1 MNCFLYFCRLFRN
14 AIFFMKQYRKF
25 NTIAGWVVFAIAAI
39 VYIKT
44 VEPTVSWWDPG
55 EHIATSY
62 KLQIGHPPG
71 APTFQL
77 TARFLSLFAFGDTGK
92 VAVMINMISVLSSA
106 FAILFLF
113 WTITMIA
120 KKLVVPKGE
129 EMTAESMW
137 TILSAGF
144 VGAMTFTFTDSF
156 WFSAV
161 EANVFA
167 MSYFC
172 TSVVVWA
179 IFKWDEVAD
188 EKHNYRWLIFIAFMI
203 GLSIGVHLLNL
214 LTIPALSMVYYFR
227 KYSHPT
233 KWGILIALGI
243 SFVLVAG
250 MMYFVI
256 PWIPK
261 LASYCELAFVNGL
274 GMPFNSGTIIYFL
287 LFFGLLIWGLWY
299 TRVKGKTVLNTIL
312 LSLSFLLI
320 GYSAFISLV
329 IRSNA
334 DTPIN
339 ENKPK
344 DAITMVS
351 FLNREQY
358 GTWPFLYGQY
368 YTAPIID
375 YADASPIYKKN
386 TTTGKYEVIDSRK
399 GTIPIYDPRFTTIF
413 PRMWCTNQDRP
424 GSSEF
429 FKNWGGPGVPMEI
442 TGENGKTQTVNKPT
456 FGENLKF
463 MFTYQLNW
471 MYLRYFLWNFSGR
484 QDDIQSFGSIKNGN
498 WITGIPFIDKY
509 HVGNSLTDLPDSVKA
524 RASHKY
530 FMLPLILGL
539 IGFFFQMKR
548 DYRNALVVILL
559 FFMTG
564 LAITLFLNQKPFE
577 PRERDYSYAGSFMA
591 FSIWIGLGVIAL
603 VDLLRRKTKLKG
615 LLPVILVTVLTTLL
629 VPVIVAQQNWKSH
642 DRGGKFSARDFAANY
657 LNSCDKN
664 AILITNGDNDTIPLW
679 YNQEVEGVRTDV
691 RIINRELASGSWYIE
706 QLYKKMY
713 DSDPVPLS
721 LPVEQYQPGTNDII
735 TYYDVGF
742 KGSVELKDL
751 VEFIKSKDP
760 QTYVTLQNGEKIKF
774 FPAKKIKITV
784 NKENCLKYGIV
795 PEYFKDKIVDSIIF
809 NIKSNLLYKNDIM
822 TLDLIATSDWKRPV
836 YFAAPNTV
844 RNFLDIE
851 QYCYMEGWVYKFM
864 PVKPDSSNY
873 IPSLGSIDALGS
885 YNITMNKFKWGNLD
899 DPKVYVD
906 PESYNNSM
914 RPKMQAL
921 FVGQMLLDKGM
932 KKECK
937 ALIDQYL
944 TRFPDPKF
952 VYDVYNMPFVD
963 MYYKVGDISSA
974 VKLSNRIADITGQN
988 LDYYAS
994 FAAGDRTA
1002 FNDDVQTATE
1012 MLQRLKSAADQNN
1025 QPKLSAKIE
1034 ALIKQKNL

>member
-1 MNCFLYFCRLFRN
+1 MR
-14 AIFFMKQYRKF
+14 QYRKF
-25 NTIAGWVVFAIAAI
+25 NTLAGWAVFAIALL

-77 TARFLSLFAFGDTGK
+77 VARFLSLFAFGDTSK

-106 FAILFLF
+106 FVILFLF
-113 WTITMIA
+113 WTITMIG
-120 KKLVVPKGE
+120 KKLMLQKGE
-129 EMTAESMW
+129 EMTSEKMW
-137 TILSAGF
+137 TILAAGF

-188 EKHNYRWLIFIAFMI
+188 DKHHYRWLIFVAFMI

-227 KYSHPT
+227 KYEPT
-233 KWGILIALGI
+233 KWGIAIAMGI
-243 SFVLVAG
+243 SFVLVG
-250 MMYFVI
+250 LMMYFVI

-261 LASYCELAFVNGL
+261 LASLFELAFVNGFSL
-274 GMPFNSGTIIYFL
+274 PFNSGLIFYFL

-299 TRVKGKTVLNTIL
+299 TRSKGKTVLNTVL

-320 GYSAFISLV
+320 GYSSFLSLV

-344 DAITMVS
+344 DAITLVS

-368 YTAPIID
+368 YTAPVTGYKD
-375 YADASPIYKKN
+375 GSPIYKKN
-386 TTTGKYEVIDSRK
+386 ISTGKYEIIDSRK
-399 GTIPIYDPRFTTIF
+399 GTIPVYDERFTTIF
-413 PRMWCTNQDRP
+413 PRMWCTNQERP

-429 FKNWGGPGVPMEI
+429 FKNWGGPGVPVDV
-442 TGENGKTQTVNKPT
+442 TGQDGKTQTINKPT

-463 MFTYQLNW
+463 MFSYQLNW

-498 WITGIPFIDKY
+498 WITGIPFLDKY
-509 HVGNSLTDLPDSVKA
+509 HVGNSLTSLPDSVKA

-539 IGFFFQMKR
+539 IGFFFQLKK
-548 DYRNALVVILL
+548 DYRTNIVVILL

-564 LAITLFLNQKPFE
+564 LAITLYLNQKPFE

-603 VDLLRRKTKLKG
+603 VDFLRRKTKLNG
-615 LLPVILVTVLTTLL
+615 LVPVILVTALTTLL
-629 VPVIVAQQNWKSH
+629 VPVIVAQQNWKDH
-642 DRGGKFSARDFAANY
+642 DRSGKYSARDFAANY
-657 LNSCDKN
+657 LISCDKN
-664 AILITNGDNDTIPLW
+664 AILVTNGDNDTFPLW

-691 RIINRELASGSWYIE
+691 RIVNRELASGSWYIE

-713 DSDPVPLS
+713 DSDPLPLS
-721 LPVEQYQPGTNDII
+721 IPVDQYQPGTNDIV

-742 KGSVELKDL
+742 KGYVELKDL
-751 VEFIKSKDP
+751 IDFIKSKSP
-760 QTYVTLQNGEKIKF
+760 ETFVTMQNGEKIKF

-784 NKENCLKYGIV
+784 NKENCIRYGIV
-795 PEYFKDKIVDSIIF
+795 PEYFRNKMVDSITF
-809 NIKSNLLYKNDIM
+809 EIKSNLLYKNDIM
-822 TLDLIATSDWKRPV
+822 TLDLIASNDWKRPM
-836 YFAAPNTV
+836 YFAAPNSV

-864 PVKPDSSNY
+864 PVMPDSTNY
-873 IPSLGSIDALGS
+873 IPSLGSIDAIGS
-885 YNITMNKFKWGNLD
+885 YDIAMNKCKWGNLD
-899 DPKVYVD
+899 APGVYVD
-906 PESYNNSM
+906 PESLNSSM
-914 RPKMQAL
+914 RPKMDAL

-937 ALIDQYL
+937 ALVDQYL
-944 TRFPDPKF
+944 TKFPDPKF
-952 VYDVYNMPFVD
+952 VYDMYNLPFVD
-963 MYYKVGDISSA
+963 MYYKCGDTASA
-974 VKLSNRIADITGQN
+974 VRLSSRLADVMGQN

-994 FAAGDRTA
+994 F
-1002 FNDDVQTATE
+1002 
-1012 MLQRLKSAADQNN
+1012 SAADKAVFNEDVQASVEVLNRLKAAAEQNN
-1025 QPKLSAKIE
+1025 QPKLTTKIE
-1034 ALIKQKNL
+1034 ALLKQKTPGI

>member
-1 MNCFLYFCRLFRN
+1 MN
-14 AIFFMKQYRKF
+14 QYRKL

-39 VYIKT
+39 VYFKT

-71 APTFQL
+71 APMFQL
-77 TARFLSLFAFGDTGK
+77 TARFLSLFAFGDTSK
-92 VAVMINMISVLSSA
+92 VAVMINMVSVISSA

-120 KKLVVPKGE
+120 KKLLVPKGE
-129 EMTAESMW
+129 EMTREKMW
-137 TILSAGF
+137 TILAAGF
-144 VGAMTFTFTDSF
+144 IGATTFTFTDSF

-172 TSVVVWA
+172 TSIVIWA

-188 EKHNYRWLIFIAFMI
+188 EKHNYRWLIFVAFMI

-214 LTIPALSMVYYFR
+214 LTIPALSLVYYFR
-227 KYSHPT
+227 KYTPT
-233 KWGILIALGI
+233 KSGIAITLGI
-243 SFVLVAG
+243 SFVLVAA
-250 MMYFVI
+250 MMYFII

-261 LASYCELAFVNGL
+261 LASLFELAFVNGFGL
-274 GMPFNSGTIIYFL
+274 PFNSGTIVYFL

-299 TRVKGKTVLNTIL
+299 TRVKGKTVLNTII

-320 GYSAFISLV
+320 GYSSFISLV

-344 DAITMVS
+344 DAITLVS

-368 YTAPIID
+368 YTAPVID
-375 YADASPIYKKN
+375 YKDASPIYKKN
-386 TTTGKYEVIDSRK
+386 TVTGKYEVIDSRK
-399 GTIPIYDPRFTTIF
+399 ATIPVFDPRFTTIF

-424 GSSEF
+424 GSSDF
-429 FKNWGGPGVPMEI
+429 FKSWGGPGIPLEI
-442 TGENGKTQTVNKPT
+442 TGEDGKTQTISKPT

-463 MFTYQLNW
+463 MFSYQLNW
-471 MYLRYFLWNFSGR
+471 MYLRYFMWNFSGR

-530 FMLPLILGL
+530 FMLPLLLGL
-539 IGFFFQMKR
+539 IGFFFQLKK
-548 DYRNALVVILL
+548 DYRNNLVVILL

-603 VDLLRRKTKLKG
+603 VDFLQRKTKLKG
-615 LLPVILVTVLTTLL
+615 LVPVILVTVFTTLL
-629 VPVIVAQQNWKSH
+629 IPVIVAQQNWKSH
-642 DRGGKFSARDFAANY
+642 DRTGKYATRDFAANY

-664 AILITNGDNDTIPLW
+664 AVLITNGDNDTFPLW
-679 YNQEVEGVRTDV
+679 YDQEVEGVRTDV
-691 RIINRELASGSWYIE
+691 RIVNRELASGAWYIE
-706 QLYKKMY
+706 QLYNKMY

-721 LPVEQYQPGTNDII
+721 IPVEQYQPGTNDII
-735 TYYDVGF
+735 TYYDVGL
-742 KGSVELKDL
+742 KGYVELKDL
-751 VEFIKSKDP
+751 VDFIKSKDP
-760 QTYVTLQNGEKIKF
+760 QTFVTLQNGEKIKF

-784 NKENCLKYGIV
+784 NKENCLKYGLV
-795 PEYFKDKIVDSIIF
+795 PEYFKNKMVDSITF

-822 TLDLIATSDWKRPV
+822 TLDLIASNDWKRPV
-836 YFAAPNTV
+836 YFAAPTSV
-844 RNFLDIE
+844 RNFLDID
-851 QYCYMEGWVYKFM
+851 QYCFMEGWVYKFM
-864 PVKPDSSNY
+864 PVKPDSGNFV
-873 IPSLGSIDALGS
+873 PSLGSIDAVGS
-885 YNITMNKFKWGNLD
+885 YNIAMNKCKWGNLD
-899 DPKVYVD
+899 DPGVYVD
-906 PESYNNSM
+906 PESYNNAM
-914 RPKMQAL
+914 RPKMDAL

-937 ALIDQYL
+937 ALVDQYL
-944 TRFPDPKF
+944 EKFPDPKF
-952 VYDVYNMPFVD
+952 VPDMYSLPFID
-963 MYYKVGDISSA
+963 MYYKVGDTSSA
-974 VKLSNRIADITGQN
+974 VKLSNRLADVMGQN

-994 FAAGDRTA
+994 FSGENKAVFSEDI
-1002 FNDDVQTATE
+1002 QTSME
-1012 MLQRLKSAADQNN
+1012 VLQRLKAAADQNK

-1034 ALIKQKNL
+1034 TLIRQKTPGI

>member
-1 MNCFLYFCRLFRN
+1 MNQFKKL
-14 AIFFMKQYRKF
+14 
-25 NTIAGWVVFAIAAI
+25 NTIAGWFVFAIALI
-39 VYIKT
+39 VYVKT

-77 TARFLSLFAFGDTGK
+77 TTRVMSLLAFGDTTK
-92 VAVMINMISVLSSA
+92 VAVMINMASVLSSA
-106 FAILFLF
+106 FVILFLF

-120 KKLVVPKGE
+120 KKLVLQKGE
-129 EMTAESMW
+129 EMTKEKMW
-137 TILSAGF
+137 TILAAGF

-188 EKHNYRWLIFIAFMI
+188 EKHNYRWLILVAFMI

-214 LTIPALSMVYYFR
+214 LAIPALTMVYYFR
-227 KYSHPT
+227 KYEAT
-233 KWGILIALGI
+233 RKGIFTALGL
-243 SFVLVAG
+243 SFVMVAM

-261 LASYCELAFVNGL
+261 LAAYFEISFVNGFGL
-274 GMPFNSGTIIYFL
+274 PFNTGTIIYFL
-287 LFFGLLIWGLWY
+287 LFFGLLIWSLWY
-299 TRVKGKTVLNTIL
+299 TRKKGKTVLNTVL

-320 GYSAFISLV
+320 GYSSFISLV

-344 DAITMVS
+344 DALTLVS

-368 YTAPIID
+368 YTAPVIKYD
-375 YADASPIYKKN
+375 DGSPVYRKN
-386 TTTGKYEVIDSRK
+386 TTTGKYEVVDERK
-399 GTIPIYDPRFTTIF
+399 GTIPVFDPRFTTIF
-413 PRMWCTNQDRP
+413 PRMYCTNQERP

-429 FKNWGGPGVPMEI
+429 FKNWGGPGIPMEI
-442 TGENGKTQTVNKPT
+442 TGEDGKSQVVNRPT

-463 MFTYQLNW
+463 MISYQLNW
-471 MYLRYFLWNFSGR
+471 MYFRYFLWNFSGR

-498 WITGIPFIDKY
+498 WITGIPFLDKY

-539 IGFFFQMKR
+539 IGFFFQLKK
-548 DYRNALVVILL
+548 DYRNNIVVILL

-564 LAITLFLNQKPFE
+564 LAIALFLNQKPFE

-603 VDLLRRKTKLKG
+603 VDFLQRKTKLKG
-615 LLPVILVTVLTTLL
+615 LIPVILVTVFTTLL
-629 VPVIVAQQNWKSH
+629 VPVIVAQQNWHDH
-642 DRGGKFSARDFAANY
+642 DRSGKYAARDFAANY

-664 AILITNGDNDTIPLW
+664 ALLVTNGDNDTFPLW

-691 RIINRELASGSWYIE
+691 RIINRELASGAWYIE
-706 QLYKKMY
+706 QLYRKMY
-713 DSDPVPLS
+713 ESEPVPLS
-721 LPVEQYQPGTNDII
+721 LPMEAYQPGTNDVIM
-735 TYYDVGF
+735 YYDIGI
-742 KGSVELKDL
+742 KGYVELKDL
-751 VEFIKSKDP
+751 VDFIKSKDP
-760 QTYVTLQNGEKIKF
+760 QTYVTSQGGDKIKF
-774 FPAKKIKITV
+774 FPSKKIKITV

-795 PEYFKDKIVDSIIF
+795 PEYFKDKMVDSITF
-809 NIKSNLLYKNDIM
+809 NIKSNLLYKNDIV
-822 TLDLIATSDWKRPV
+822 TLDMIATTDWKRPV
-836 YFAAPNTV
+836 YFAAPGSV

-851 QYCYMEGWVYKFM
+851 QYCYMEGWIYKFM
-864 PVKPDSSNY
+864 PVKPDSSNNY
-873 IPSLGSIDALGS
+873 IPNLGSIDAIGS
-885 YNITMNKFKWGNLD
+885 NKIFMNNFKFGNLD

-906 PESYNNSM
+906 PESYNSSI
-914 RPKMQAL
+914 RPKMIAL
-921 FVGQMLLDKGM
+921 FVGQLLSSSG
-932 KKECK
+932 KKQECK
-937 ALIDQYL
+937 ALVDLYMKK
-944 TRFPDPKF
+944 FPDPKY
-952 VYDVYNMPFVD
+952 VYDMYDLPFVE
-963 MYYKVGDISSA
+963 MYYKAGDTASA
-974 VKLSNRIADITGQN
+974 VKLSSRMAEIMGQN

-994 FAAGDRTA
+994 FSASDKSV
-1002 FNDDVQTATE
+1002 FSEDSQTAIDV
-1012 MLQRLKSAADQNN
+1012 LNRLKAIADENR
-1025 QPKLSAKIE
+1025 QPRLSAKID
-1034 ALIKQKNL
+1034 ALVKQKNPGF

>member
-1 MNCFLYFCRLFRN
+1 MNQFR
-14 AIFFMKQYRKF
+14 KL

-77 TARFLSLFAFGDTGK
+77 AARVLSLFAFGDTSK
-92 VAVMINMISVLSSA
+92 VALMINMISVLSSA
-106 FAILFLF
+106 FVILFLF

-120 KKLVVPKGE
+120 KKLVVPKGK
-129 EMTAESMW
+129 EMTNEKMW
-137 TILSAGF
+137 TILAAGF
-144 VGAMTFTFTDSF
+144 IGSMTFTFTDSF

-179 IFKWDEVAD
+179 IFKWEEVAD
-188 EKHNYRWLIFIAFMI
+188 EKHHYRWLIFVSFMI

-227 KYSHPT
+227 KYKPT
-233 KWGILIALGI
+233 KWGIVIALGI
-243 SFVLVAG
+243 SFVLVATL
-250 MMYFVI
+250 MYFVI

-261 LASYCELAFVNGL
+261 LASYFELLFVNGFGL
-274 GMPFNSGTIIYFL
+274 PFNSGTIVYFL
-287 LFFGLLIWGLWY
+287 IFFGLLIWGLWY
-299 TRVKGKTVLNTIL
+299 TRQKGKTVANTIL

-329 IRSNA
+329 IRANA

-344 DAITMVS
+344 DALTLVS

-368 YTAPIID
+368 YTAPVIS
-375 YADASPIYKKN
+375 YADGSPIYKKN
-386 TTTGKYEVIDSRK
+386 TTTGKYEVVDDRK
-399 GTIPIYDPRFTTIF
+399 GTIPVYDPRFTTIL
-413 PRMWCTNQDRP
+413 PRMYCTNQERP

-442 TGENGKTQTVNKPT
+442 TGQDGKTETVNKPT

-484 QDDIQSFGSIKNGN
+484 QDDVQSFGSIKNGN

-509 HVGNSLTDLPDSVKA
+509 HIGNSLSDLPDSVKA

-539 IGFFFQMKR
+539 IGFFFQLKK
-548 DYRNALVVILL
+548 DSRNSVIVILL

-564 LAITLFLNQKPFE
+564 LAITLYLNQKPFE

-603 VDLLRRKTKLKG
+603 VDFLQRKIKLKG
-615 LLPVILVTVLTTLL
+615 LLPVILVTVFSTLL
-629 VPVIVAQQNWKSH
+629 VPVIVAQQNWKDH
-642 DRGGKFSARDFAANY
+642 DRSGKFAARDFAANY

-664 AILITNGDNDTIPLW
+664 AILVTNGDNDTFPLW

-691 RIINRELASGSWYIE
+691 RIVNRELASGAWYIE

-713 DSDPVPLS
+713 ESDPVAFTIPI
-721 LPVEQYQPGTNDII
+721 EKYQPGTNDIVMF
-735 TYYDVGF
+735 YDVGF
-742 KGSVELKDL
+742 QGYVELKD
-751 VEFIKSKDP
+751 FIDFIRSSDP
-760 QTYVTLQNGEKIKF
+760 QTYITVQSGEKVKF

-795 PEYFKDKIVDSIIF
+795 PEYFKDKMVDSITF

-822 TLDLIATSDWKRPV
+822 TLDMIASSDWKRPI
-836 YFAAPNTV
+836 YFAAPNSV

-851 QYCYMEGWVYKFM
+851 KYCFMEGWIYKFM

-873 IPSLGSIDALGS
+873 IPSLGSIDAIGS
-885 YNITMNKFKWGNLD
+885 YNIAMNKCKWGNLN

-914 RPKMQAL
+914 RPKMDAL
-921 FVGQMLLDKGM
+921 FVGQMLLEKGM

-937 ALIDQYL
+937 ALADQYMSQ
-944 TRFPDPKF
+944 FPDPKF
-952 VYDVYNMPFVD
+952 VYDMYNLPFVD
-963 MYYKVGDISSA
+963 MYYKTGDTASA
-974 VKLSNRIADITGQN
+974 VKLSSRIADVMGQN
-988 LDYYAS
+988 LDYYGSFSAS
-994 FAAGDRTA
+994 DKTVFSEDI
-1002 FNDDVQTATE
+1002 QTAVE
-1012 MLQRLKSAADQNN
+1012 VLNRLKASADQYK
-1025 QPKLSAKIE
+1025 QPKLSAKIDV
-1034 ALIKQKNL
+1034 LIKQKNPGI

>member
-1 MNCFLYFCRLFRN
+1 MN
-14 AIFFMKQYRKF
+14 QYRKL
-25 NTIAGWVVFAIAAI
+25 NRIAGWIVFAIAAV

-77 TARFLSLFAFGDTGK
+77 TARALSLFAFGDTSK
-92 VAVMINMISVLSSA
+92 VAVMINMLSVLSSA
-106 FAILFLF
+106 FVILFLF

-120 KKLVVPKGE
+120 KKLLVPKGE
-129 EMTAESMW
+129 EMNREKMW
-137 TILSAGF
+137 TILAAGF

-188 EKHNYRWLIFIAFMI
+188 EKHHYRWLIFVAYMI

-227 KYSHPT
+227 KYTPT
-233 KWGILIALGI
+233 KKGIAVAMGI
-243 SFVLVAG
+243 SFVLVAA

-261 LASYCELAFVNGL
+261 LASLFELTFVNGFGL
-274 GMPFNSGTIIYFL
+274 PFNTGLIFYFI

-299 TRVKGKTVLNTIL
+299 TRAKGKTVLNTVL

-320 GYSAFISLV
+320 GYSSFVSLV

-344 DAITMVS
+344 DALTLVS

-368 YTAPIID
+368 YTAPVID
-375 YADASPIYKKN
+375 YKDGSPVYKKN
-386 TTTGKYEVIDSRK
+386 TATGKYDIVDNRK
-399 GTIPIYDPRFTTIF
+399 GTIPVYDPRFTTIF
-413 PRMWCTNQDRP
+413 PRMWCSNQERP

-429 FKNWGGPGVPMEI
+429 FKNWGGPGIPVEVS
-442 TGENGKTQTVNKPT
+442 GQDGKTQTVSKPT

-463 MFTYQLNW
+463 MFSYQLNW

-484 QDDIQSFGSIKNGN
+484 QDDVQSFGGIKNGN
-498 WITGIPFIDKY
+498 WITGIPFLDKY

-539 IGFFFQMKR
+539 LGFFFQLKK
-548 DYRNALVVILL
+548 DYRNNIIIILL

-564 LAITLFLNQKPFE
+564 LAITLYLNQKPYE

-603 VDLLRRKTKLKG
+603 VDLLQRKTKLKG

-629 VPVIVAQQNWKSH
+629 VPVVVAQQNWKDH
-642 DRGGKFSARDFAANY
+642 DRSGKYAARDLAANY

-664 AILITNGDNDTIPLW
+664 AILITNGDNDTFPLW
-679 YNQEVEGVRTDV
+679 YNQEVEGVRLDV

-735 TYYDVGF
+735 TYYDVGI
-742 KGSVELKDL
+742 KGYVELKDL
-751 VEFIKSKDP
+751 VDFIKSKDP
-760 QTYVTLQNGEKIKF
+760 QTFVSMQSGEKIKF
-774 FPAKKIKITV
+774 FPSKKIKITV

-795 PEYFKDKIVDSIIF
+795 PEYFRDKMVDSITF
-809 NIKSNLLYKNDIM
+809 NIKSNLLYKNDIL
-822 TLDLIATSDWKRPV
+822 TLDLIASSDWKRPV
-836 YFAAPNTV
+836 YFAAPNSV

-851 QYCYMEGWVYKFM
+851 QYCYMEGWVYKFL
-864 PVKPDSSNY
+864 PVLPDSTNY

-885 YNITMNKFKWGNLD
+885 YDIIMNKCKWGNLD

-906 PESYNNSM
+906 PESYSNAM
-914 RPKMQAL
+914 RPKMDAL
-921 FVGQMLLDKGM
+921 FVGQMLMDKGM

-937 ALIDQYL
+937 ALVDMYL

-952 VYDVYNMPFVD
+952 VYDMYNLPFVE
-963 MYYKVGDISSA
+963 MYYKTGDTASA
-974 VKLSNRIADITGQN
+974 VKLSNRIADVMGQN

-994 FAAGDRTA
+994 FTGEDKAVFTE
-1002 FNDDVQTATE
+1002 DVQTSIE
-1012 MLQRLKSAADQNN
+1012 VLNRLKGAADQNK
-1025 QPKLSAKIE
+1025 QTKLSAKIE
-1034 ALIKQKNL
+1034 SLIKLKNTGI

>member
-1 MNCFLYFCRLFRN
+1 MN
-14 AIFFMKQYRKF
+14 QYRKL
-25 NTIAGWVVFAIAAI
+25 NTIAGWVVFAVALI

-77 TARFLSLFAFGDTGK
+77 TARALSLLAMGDTSK
-92 VAVMINMISVLSSA
+92 VAVMINMVSVLSSA
-106 FAILFLF
+106 FVIMFLF

-120 KKLVVPKGE
+120 KKMLVKKGE
-129 EMTAESMW
+129 EIGKETMW
-137 TILSAGF
+137 TILAAGF
-144 VGAMTFTFTDSF
+144 VGAITFTFTDSF

-172 TSVVVWA
+172 TSVVVWS

-188 EKHNYRWLIFIAFMI
+188 EKHHYRWLIFVAFMI

-214 LTIPALSMVYYFR
+214 LTIPALTLVYYFR
-227 KYSHPT
+227 KYQPT
-233 KWGILIALGI
+233 RWGIVTALVI
-243 SFVLVAG
+243 SFVFVAL

-261 LASYCELAFVNGL
+261 LASVFELTFVNGFGL
-274 GMPFNSGTIIYFL
+274 PFNSGIIVYFII
-287 LFFGLLIWGLWY
+287 FFGLIIWGLWY
-299 TRVKGKTVLNTIL
+299 TRKNGKTVANTIL
-312 LSLSFLLI
+312 LALSFLLI
-320 GYSAFISLV
+320 GYSSFVSLV

-344 DAITMVS
+344 DAPTLVS

-368 YTAPIID
+368 YTAPVID
-375 YADASPIYKKN
+375 YKDGSPIYRKN
-386 TTTGKYEVIDSRK
+386 PATGRYDIVDQRK
-399 GTIPIYDPRFTTIF
+399 GTIPVFDPRFTTIF
-413 PRMWCTNQDRP
+413 PRMWCSDQERP
-424 GSSEF
+424 GASEF
-429 FKNWGGPGVPMEI
+429 FKAWGGPGIPIEI
-442 TGENGKTQTVNKPT
+442 TGQDGKPQTINRPT

-463 MFTYQLNW
+463 MFSYQLNW
-471 MYLRYFLWNFSGR
+471 MYFRYFLWNFSGR
-484 QDDIQSFGSIKNGN
+484 QDDIQSFGGIRNGN
-498 WITGIPFIDKY
+498 WITGIPFLDKY
-509 HVGNSLTDLPDSVKA
+509 HIGNSLTDLPDSVKA

-539 IGFFFQMKR
+539 IGFFFQLKK
-548 DYRNALVVILL
+548 DYRNNLVVILL

-564 LAITLFLNQKPFE
+564 LAITLFLNQKPYE

-591 FSIWIGLGVIAL
+591 FSIWIGMGVIAL
-603 VDLLRRKTKLKG
+603 IDFLQKKSKLKG
-615 LLPVILVTVLTTLL
+615 MLPIILVAVFTTLL
-629 VPVIVAQQNWKSH
+629 VPVIVARQNWKDH
-642 DRGGKFSARDFAANY
+642 DRTGKYAARDFAANY

-664 AILITNGDNDTIPLW
+664 AILVTNGDNDTFPLW
-679 YNQEVEGVRTDV
+679 YNQEVEGVRLDV

-713 DSDPVPLS
+713 DSDPLPFI
-721 LPVEQYQPGTNDII
+721 LPVEDYQPGSNDII

-742 KGSVELKDL
+742 KGYVELKDF
-751 VEFIKSKDP
+751 VEFIKSNDP
-760 QTYVTLQNGEKIKF
+760 KTYVTLQNGEKIKF
-774 FPAKKIKITV
+774 FPSKKIKITV
-784 NKENCLKYGIV
+784 NRENCLKYGIV
-795 PEYFKDKIVDSIIF
+795 PEYFRDKMVDSITF

-822 TLDLIATSDWKRPV
+822 TLDLIAGNDWKRPI
-836 YFAAPNTV
+836 YFAAPNSV
-844 RNFLDIE
+844 RSFLDIE

-864 PVKPDSSNY
+864 PVKADSSNY

-885 YNITMNKFKWGNLD
+885 YDIVMNKCKWGNLS

-914 RPKMQAL
+914 RPKMDAL
-921 FVGQMLLDKGM
+921 FVGQMLADKGM

-937 ALIDQYL
+937 ALVDLYL
-944 TRFPDPKF
+944 QKFPDPKF
-952 VYDVYNMPFVD
+952 VYDMYNLPFVE
-963 MYYKVGDISSA
+963 MYYKCGDTASA
-974 VKLSNRIADITGQN
+974 VKLSGRIADIMDQN
-988 LDYYAS
+988 LGYYES
-994 FAAGDRTA
+994 FVPNDKTA
-1002 FNDDVQTATE
+1002 FQDDIQTNME
-1012 MLQRLKSAADQNN
+1012 VLQRLQSSAEQNS
-1025 QPKLSAKIE
+1025 QPKLKSKIE
-1034 ALIKQKNL
+1034 AIIRQRTPGI

>member
-1 MNCFLYFCRLFRN
+1 MNQFKKL
-14 AIFFMKQYRKF
+14 
-25 NTIAGWVVFAIAAI
+25 NTIAGWFVFAIALI
-39 VYIKT
+39 VYVKT

-77 TARFLSLFAFGDTGK
+77 TTRVMSLLAFGDTTK
-92 VAVMINMISVLSSA
+92 VAVMINMASVLSSA
-106 FAILFLF
+106 FVILFLF

-120 KKLVVPKGE
+120 KKLVLQKGE
-129 EMTAESMW
+129 EMTKEKMW
-137 TILSAGF
+137 TILAAGF

-188 EKHNYRWLIFIAFMI
+188 EKHNYRWLILVAFMI

-214 LTIPALSMVYYFR
+214 LAIPALTMVYYFR
-227 KYSHPT
+227 KYEAT
-233 KWGILIALGI
+233 RKGIFTALGL
-243 SFVLVAG
+243 SFVMVAM

-261 LASYCELAFVNGL
+261 LAAYFEISFVNGFGL
-274 GMPFNSGTIIYFL
+274 PFNTGTIVYFL
-287 LFFGLLIWGLWY
+287 LFFGLLIWSLWY
-299 TRVKGKTVLNTIL
+299 TRKKGKTVLNTVL
-312 LSLSFLLI
+312 LALSFLLI
-320 GYSAFISLV
+320 GYSSFISLV

-344 DAITMVS
+344 DALTLVS

-368 YTAPIID
+368 YTAPVIKYD
-375 YADASPIYKKN
+375 DGSPVYRKN
-386 TTTGKYEVIDSRK
+386 TTTGKYEVVDERK
-399 GTIPIYDPRFTTIF
+399 GTIPVFDPRFTTIF
-413 PRMWCTNQDRP
+413 PRMYCTNQERP

-429 FKNWGGPGVPMEI
+429 FKNWGGPGIPMEI
-442 TGENGKTQTVNKPT
+442 TGEDGKSQIVNRPT

-463 MFTYQLNW
+463 MISYQLNW
-471 MYLRYFLWNFSGR
+471 MYFRYFLWNFSGR

-498 WITGIPFIDKY
+498 WITGIPFLDKY

-539 IGFFFQMKR
+539 IGFFFQLKK
-548 DYRNALVVILL
+548 DYRNNIVVILL

-564 LAITLFLNQKPFE
+564 LAIALFLNQKPFE

-603 VDLLRRKTKLKG
+603 VDFLQRKTKLKG
-615 LLPVILVTVLTTLL
+615 LIPVILVTGFTTLL
-629 VPVIVAQQNWKSH
+629 VPVIMAQQNWHDH
-642 DRGGKFSARDFAANY
+642 DRSGKYAARDFAANY

-664 AILITNGDNDTIPLW
+664 ALLVTNGDNDTFPLW

-691 RIINRELASGSWYIE
+691 RIINRELASGAWYIE
-706 QLYKKMY
+706 QLYRKMY
-713 DSDPVPLS
+713 ESEPVPLS
-721 LPVEQYQPGTNDII
+721 LPMEAYQPGTNDVIM
-735 TYYDVGF
+735 YYDIGI
-742 KGSVELKDL
+742 KGYVELKDL
-751 VEFIKSKDP
+751 VDFIKSKDP
-760 QTYVTLQNGEKIKF
+760 QTYVTSQGGDRIKF
-774 FPAKKIKITV
+774 FPSKKIKITV

-795 PEYFKDKIVDSIIF
+795 PEYFKDKMVDSITF
-809 NIKSNLLYKNDIM
+809 NIKSNLLYKNDIV
-822 TLDLIATSDWKRPV
+822 TLDMIATTNWKRPV
-836 YFAAPNTV
+836 YFAAPGSV

-851 QYCYMEGWVYKFM
+851 QYCYMEGWIYKFM
-864 PVKPDSSNY
+864 PVKPDSSNNY
-873 IPSLGSIDALGS
+873 IPNLGSIDAIGS
-885 YNITMNKFKWGNLD
+885 NKIFMNNFKFGNLD

-906 PESYNNSM
+906 PESYNSSI
-914 RPKMQAL
+914 RPKMIAL
-921 FVGQMLLDKGM
+921 FVGQLLSSSG
-932 KKECK
+932 KKQECK
-937 ALIDQYL
+937 ALVDLYMKK
-944 TRFPDPKF
+944 FPDPKY
-952 VYDVYNMPFVD
+952 VYDMYDLPFVE
-963 MYYKVGDISSA
+963 MYYKAGDTASA
-974 VKLSNRIADITGQN
+974 VKLSSRMAEIMGQN

-994 FAAGDRTA
+994 FSASDKSV
-1002 FNDDVQTATE
+1002 FSEDSQTAIDI
-1012 MLQRLKSAADQNN
+1012 LNRLKAIADENR
-1025 QPKLSAKIE
+1025 QPRLSAKID
-1034 ALIKQKNL
+1034 ALVKQKNPGF

>member
-1 MNCFLYFCRLFRN
+1 
-14 AIFFMKQYRKF
+14 MKQFRKY
-25 NTIAGWVVFAIAAI
+25 NTIAGWIVFAIAAI

-77 TARFLSLFAFGDTGK
+77 MARFLSLFAFGDTSK
-92 VAVMINMISVLSSA
+92 AAVMINMVSVLSSA
-106 FAILFLF
+106 FVILFLF
-113 WTITMIA
+113 WIITMIA
-120 KKLVVPKGE
+120 KKMLIKPGE
-129 EMTAESMW
+129 DMTQENMW
-137 TILSAGF
+137 TILAAGF

-172 TSVVVWA
+172 TSVVIWA
-179 IFKWDEVAD
+179 IFKWDEMAD
-188 EKHNYRWLIFIAFMI
+188 EKHSYRWLIFVAFMI

-227 KYSHPT
+227 KYSPT
-233 KWGILIALGI
+233 KWGIVTAMGI
-243 SFVLVAG
+243 SFALVAS

-261 LASYCELAFVNGL
+261 FASYFELAFVNGL

-299 TRVKGKTVLNTIL
+299 TRAKGKTVLNTIL

-320 GYSAFISLV
+320 GYSSFVSLV
-329 IRSNA
+329 IRANA

-344 DAITMVS
+344 DAITLVS

-368 YTAPIID
+368 YTAPVIEYKD
-375 YADASPIYKKN
+375 GSPIYKKN
-386 TTTGKYEVIDSRK
+386 AATGKYEVIDDRK
-399 GTIPIYDPRFTTIF
+399 GTIPVYDPRFTTLL

-429 FKNWGGPGVPMEI
+429 FKNWGGPGIPMDI
-442 TGENGKTQTVNKPT
+442 TGPDGKPQTVSKPT

-463 MFTYQLNW
+463 MFTYQFNW

-484 QDDIQSFGSIKNGN
+484 QDDIQSFGSVRNGN

-509 HVGNSLTDLPDSVKA
+509 HVGNSLTDLPDSVKS

-539 IGFFFQMKR
+539 IGLFFQIKK
-548 DYRNALVVILL
+548 DYRNSIIVILL
-559 FFMTG
+559 FLLTG
-564 LAITLFLNQKPFE
+564 LAITFYLNQKPFE

-603 VDLLRRKTKLKG
+603 VDFIREKAKLKG
-615 LLPVILVTVLTTLL
+615 FLPIILVTVITTLL
-629 VPVIVAQQNWKSH
+629 VPGVLAQQNWKDH
-642 DRGGKFSARDFAANY
+642 DRTGKYSARDFAANY

-664 AILITNGDNDTIPLW
+664 ALLITNGDNDTFPLW
-679 YNQEVEGVRTDV
+679 YNQEVEAVRPDV

-713 DSDPVPLS
+713 DSEPVKLS

-735 TYYDVGF
+735 TYYDVGL
-742 KGSVELKDL
+742 KGYVELKDL
-751 VEFIKSKDP
+751 VDFIKSKDP
-760 QTYVTLQNGEKIKF
+760 QTFVTMQNGEKIKF

-795 PEYFKDKIVDSIIF
+795 PEYFKDKMVDSITF

-822 TLDLIATSDWKRPV
+822 TLDLIASSDWTRPV
-836 YFAAPNTV
+836 YFAAPNSV

-851 QYCYMEGWVYKFM
+851 KYCYMEGWVYKFM
-864 PVKPDSSNY
+864 PVAPDSTNY
-873 IPSLGSIDALGS
+873 IPSLGSIDAKGS
-885 YNITMNKFKWGNLD
+885 YDIIMNKCKWGNLD
-899 DPKVYVD
+899 APGVYVD
-906 PESYNNSM
+906 PESLNSSM
-914 RPKMQAL
+914 RPKMDAL

-937 ALIDQYL
+937 ALVDLYL
-944 TRFPDPKF
+944 SKFPDPKF
-952 VYDVYNMPFVD
+952 VYDMYNLPFVE
-963 MYYKVGDISSA
+963 MYYKTGDPASA
-974 VKLSNRIADITGQN
+974 VKLSNRIAEVMGQN

-994 FAAGDRTA
+994 FSSALKPD
-1002 FNDDVQTATE
+1002 FLEDVQTALE
-1012 MLQRLKSAADQNN
+1012 VLNRLKDAAVQNN
-1025 QPKLSAKIE
+1025 QPGLAQKIGV
-1034 ALIKQKNL
+1034 LIKQKNPGI